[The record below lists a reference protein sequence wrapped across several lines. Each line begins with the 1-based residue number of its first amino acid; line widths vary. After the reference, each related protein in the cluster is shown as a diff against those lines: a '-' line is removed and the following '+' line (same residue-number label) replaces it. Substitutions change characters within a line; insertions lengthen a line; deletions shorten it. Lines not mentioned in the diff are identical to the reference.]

1 MNRAFVK
8 DYEGDADDALPEMPL
23 SDNPNYVTPHGAT
36 LLRTRLVAAQA
47 RRDTLKAAEDGTLA
61 QERELSSLERELRW
75 LSARVA
81 NAIEVDI
88 SKQPH
93 DRVAFGAM
101 VTVDSE
107 DGEHRWQIVGEDEAD
122 VEHGLVSYV
131 SPLAQALLGAR
142 VGDEVRWHRPAGD
155 MTIEVV
161 KIEYADDAA

>member
-23 SDNPNYVTPHGAT
+23 SDNPNYVTPHGAA
-36 LLRTRLVAAQA
+36 LLRARLATAQA
-47 RRDTLKAAEDGTLA
+47 RRDTLKAAEDDTLA

-81 NAIEVDI
+81 NAIEVDL
-88 SKQPH
+88 SKQPRE
-93 DRVAFGAM
+93 RVAFGAI

-155 MTIEVV
+155 MTIEVM
-161 KIEYADDAA
+161 KIEYSDVGA

>member
-23 SDNPNYVTPHGAT
+23 SDNPNYVTPHGAA
-36 LLRTRLVAAQA
+36 LLRARLATAQA
-47 RRDTLKAAEDGTLA
+47 RRDALKAAEDDTLA
-61 QERELSSLERELRW
+61 QERELPSLERELRW

-81 NAIEVDI
+81 NAIEVDL
-88 SKQPH
+88 SKQPRE
-93 DRVAFGAM
+93 RVAFGAI

-155 MTIEVV
+155 MTIEVM
-161 KIEYADDAA
+161 KIEYSDVGA

>member
-23 SDNPNYVTPHGAT
+23 SENPNYVTPHGAA
-36 LLRTRLVAAQA
+36 LLRARLATAQA
-47 RRDTLKAAEDGTLA
+47 RRDALKAAEDDTLA

-81 NAIEVDI
+81 NAIEVDL
-88 SKQPH
+88 SKQPRE
-93 DRVAFGAM
+93 RVAFGAI

-155 MTIEVV
+155 MTIEVM
-161 KIEYADDAA
+161 KIEYSDVGA

>member
-23 SDNPNYVTPHGAT
+23 SDNPNYVTPHGAA
-36 LLRTRLVAAQA
+36 LLRARLVAAQTRHDA
-47 RRDTLKAAEDGTLA
+47 LKEAEDGTLA

-93 DRVAFGAM
+93 DRVGFGAI
-101 VTVDSE
+101 VVVDSE

-155 MTIEVV
+155 LTIEVM
-161 KIEYADDAA
+161 KIEYADDET